1 MTEKELQQNGV
12 NDPPELDP
20 IDEGFVQAE
29 STVVGCAIALMT
41 AVAVGLGLLILA
53 VAYFS
58 R

>member
-1 MTEKELQQNGV
+1 MTEKELQDNGV
-12 NDPPELDP
+12 NDPPELDGLEQGFACS
-20 IDEGFVQAE
+20 EG
-29 STVVGCAIALMT
+29 TVVGCAIALMT